1 MAIPTLSVQNISR
14 PSSGKGS
21 DSALHGRHV
30 CDQPGEFVAADTG
43 HRVTLAQAGKQAIGH
58 HLQDAIADIM
68 TKGVVDALEIVEIE
82 KHNRQVA
89 MTARLV
95 LYRPI
100 QAFA

>member
-1 MAIPTLSVQNISR
+1 MAMP
-14 PSSGKGS
+14 
-21 DSALHGRHV
+21 
-30 CDQPGEFVAADTG
+30 
-43 HRVTLAQAGKQAIGH
+43 IGH

-68 TKGVVDALEIVEIE
+68 AKGVVDALEIVEIE